1 MKNKRDNKAKFHEF
15 AEKRVRK
22 AANALKLVGNL
33 GNKNLYESTD
43 QERKEIKEFLRKAL
57 KDMEKNLDSDPKK
70 DKQEFKLSGK

>member
-1 MKNKRDNKAKFHEF
+1 MKNKRDNRAKFHEF

-22 AANALKLVGNL
+22 ASNALKLVGNL
-33 GNKNLYESTD
+33 GNKNLYESTE